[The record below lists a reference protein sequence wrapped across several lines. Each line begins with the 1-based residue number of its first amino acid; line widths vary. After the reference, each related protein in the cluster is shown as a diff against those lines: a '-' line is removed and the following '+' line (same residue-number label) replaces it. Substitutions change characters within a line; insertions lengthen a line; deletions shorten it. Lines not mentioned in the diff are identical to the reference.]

1 MQCLC
6 DSYRYFMNVIQSE
19 ELSPD
24 CHEVQL
30 FVDGTWKSYFE
41 DLPTDNSDS
50 DLKKRNSSSLSTER
64 KLVS

>member
-1 MQCLC
+1 
-6 DSYRYFMNVIQSE
+6 MNVIQSE